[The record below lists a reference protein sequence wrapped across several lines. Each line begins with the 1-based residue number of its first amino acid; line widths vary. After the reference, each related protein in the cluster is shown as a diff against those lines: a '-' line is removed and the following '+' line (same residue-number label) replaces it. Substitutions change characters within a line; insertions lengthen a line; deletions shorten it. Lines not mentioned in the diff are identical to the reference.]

1 MKKNLLFLTQLMF
14 VLGVLF
20 FLQACTEDELTD
32 PVGNELTVQ
41 KRIDHNLTVDG
52 KKREF
57 IVFQPAGIQTS
68 TAVPVV
74 FMLHGTSGDG
84 EKFYNIS
91 GWKEK
96 AAKEKFYVVF
106 PSSLAY
112 CITED
117 GVKSTTTKWNHYD
130 LDSIACPGQ
139 KLYDDVK
146 FFREMLIF
154 LQTTYAIDPKR
165 VYVSGFSNGG
175 QFTFRLAVEA
185 SDVIAAVAPFGCIF
199 TEQNKAPLSLI
210 PIYHG
215 FGNQDDRFFPLNNN
229 QPLPMG
235 PALMEL
241 GGIKKSTSTI
251 CTTFALTYANS
262 LKETTNAAFW
272 TFNTPTKGN
281 SNVYHLHEFKNL
293 THEYPNGDNY
303 PIAAT
308 DLLWPFFSKY
318 SK

>member
-1 MKKNLLFLTQLMF
+1 MKKNLLFLTRMAL
-14 VLGVLF
+14 VLGTLF
-20 FLQACTEDELTD
+20 LMQACKEDELTGPTGAD
-32 PVGNELTVQ
+32 LTTQ

-57 IVFQPAGIQTS
+57 IVFQPAGIQEN
-68 TAVPVV
+68 AAAPVV

-96 AAKEKFYVVF
+96 AAKEKFYAVF

-117 GVKSTTTKWNHYD
+117 GVKSTTTKWHHYD

-146 FFREMLIF
+146 FFREMLTF
-154 LQTTYAIDPKR
+154 LQATYPIDPKR

-185 SDVIAAVAPFGCIF
+185 SDVVAAVAPFGCLF
-199 TEQNKAPLSLI
+199 PEQGKTPLSLI
-210 PIYHG
+210 SIYHG
-215 FGNQDDRFFPLNNN
+215 LGNMDDRFFGLNNG

-235 PALMEL
+235 APLMEL
-241 GGIKKSTSTI
+241 GGMKRSTRTI
-251 CTTFALTYANS
+251 CNTFSLTYDHV
-262 LKETTNAAFW
+262 LKETINTAFW
-272 TFNTPTKGN
+272 TFSTPTQGN
-281 SNVYHLHEFKNL
+281 TNVYHLHEFKDM